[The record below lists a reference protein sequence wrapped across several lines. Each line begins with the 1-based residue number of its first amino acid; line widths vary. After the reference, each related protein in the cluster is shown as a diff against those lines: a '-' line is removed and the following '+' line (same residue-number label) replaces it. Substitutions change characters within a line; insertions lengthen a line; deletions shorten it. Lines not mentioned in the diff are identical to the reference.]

1 MKLENIIKKTLDQIS
16 LTVNETEILFRE
28 IMDGKISDEVLK
40 KILLNLSNK
49 GESVEEITGGAKVLR
64 EKATKVSIL
73 GNLIDTCGTGGDG
86 KNTVNISTASALVLA
101 SMGHKVAK
109 HGNRSISSKS
119 GSADVLEFLNIDIN
133 LNSKEV
139 VDSINNKNFAFMFA
153 PNFHS
158 AMKNVANVRKELK
171 KRTIFNLLGPLCNP
185 ANVNRQCIGVFSLDV
200 LEKYIQVLKN
210 LNTVRAWVFHS
221 YDGLDEISIFH
232 KTKVYE
238 LKNKHIDSFEIDPL
252 EIIKKN
258 YDFNEIVGGDAKY
271 NAEKIIEVFNGKDG
285 ALLDIISLNVA
296 AGLVVLDQFDKIKD
310 SFIFSK
316 KYITSGKV
324 LNYYNTLKK

>member
-49 GESVEEITGGAKVLR
+49 GESIEEITGGAKVLR

-296 AGLVVLDQFDKIKD
+296 AGLVVLDQFNKIKD

>member
-119 GSADVLEFLNIDIN
+119 GSADVLEF
-133 LNSKEV
+133 
-139 VDSINNKNFAFMFA
+139 
-153 PNFHS
+153 
-158 AMKNVANVRKELK
+158 
-171 KRTIFNLLGPLCNP
+171 
-185 ANVNRQCIGVFSLDV
+185 
-200 LEKYIQVLKN
+200 
-210 LNTVRAWVFHS
+210 
-221 YDGLDEISIFH
+221 
-232 KTKVYE
+232 
-238 LKNKHIDSFEIDPL
+238 
-252 EIIKKN
+252 
-258 YDFNEIVGGDAKY
+258 
-271 NAEKIIEVFNGKDG
+271 
-285 ALLDIISLNVA
+285 
-296 AGLVVLDQFDKIKD
+296 
-310 SFIFSK
+310 
-316 KYITSGKV
+316 
-324 LNYYNTLKK
+324 

>member
-49 GESVEEITGGAKVLR
+49 GESIEEITGGAKVLR

-258 YDFNEIVGGDAKY
+258 YNFNEIVGGDAKY

>member
-1 MKLENIIKKTLDQIS
+1 MKIEKIVKKTLDKIS
-16 LTVNETEILFRE
+16 LTVDETEILFRE
-28 IMDGKISDEVLK
+28 IMDGKISDETLK

-49 GESVEEITGGAKVLR
+49 GESIEEITGGAKVLR
-64 EKATKVSIL
+64 EKVTKVIVA
-73 GNLIDTCGTGGDG
+73 GDLIDTCGTGGDG

-119 GSADVLEFLNIDIN
+119 GSADVLEILDIDIN
-133 LNSKEV
+133 SNSKEV
-139 VDSINNKNFAFMFA
+139 EESINNKNFAFMFA
-153 PNFHS
+153 PNFHT

-185 ANVNRQCIGVFSLDV
+185 ANVNRQCIGVFSLDI

-210 LNTVRAWVFHS
+210 LNTVKAWVFHS
-221 YDGLDEISIFH
+221 YDGLDEISIFN

-238 LKNKHIDSFEIDPL
+238 LKNKNITSFEIDPQ
-252 EIIKKN
+252 EIIQNKYNFK
-258 YDFNEIVGGDAKY
+258 EIVGGDAKF
-271 NAEKIIEVFNGKDG
+271 NAKKILEVFNGKDG

-296 AGLVVLDQFDKIKD
+296 AGLIVLDQYDSIKD
-310 SFIFSK
+310 SFVFAK

-324 LNYYNTLKK
+324 LNYYNTIKK

>member
-1 MKLENIIKKTLDQIS
+1 MKIEKIVKKTLDKIS
-16 LTVNETEILFRE
+16 LTVDETEILFRE
-28 IMDGKISDEVLK
+28 IMDGKFSDEVLK
-40 KILLNLSNK
+40 NVLINLSNK
-49 GESVEEITGGAKVLR
+49 GESIEEITGGSKVLR
-64 EKATKVSIL
+64 EKAIKVSVA

-119 GSADVLEFLNIDIN
+119 GSADVLEILNIDIN

-139 VDSINNKNFAFMFA
+139 ENSLNKKNFAFMFA
-153 PNFHS
+153 PNFHT
-158 AMKNVANVRKELK
+158 AMKNVANVRRELK

-185 ANVNRQCIGVFSLDV
+185 ANVNRQCIGVFSLDI
-200 LEKYIQVLKN
+200 LEKYIHVLNN
-210 LNTVRAWVFHS
+210 LNTVKAWVFHS
-221 YDGLDEISIFH
+221 YDGLDEISIFN

-238 LKNKHIDSFEIDPL
+238 LKNKNITSFEIDPL
-252 EIIKKN
+252 DIIKNK

-271 NAEKIIEVFNGKDG
+271 NAKKILEVFNGKDG

-296 AGLVVLDQFDKIKD
+296 AGLIVLDQFDSIKD
-310 SFIFSK
+310 SYLFTK
-316 KYITSGKV
+316 KHIISGKV

>member
-49 GESVEEITGGAKVLR
+49 GESIEEITGGAKVLR

>member
-49 GESVEEITGGAKVLR
+49 GESIEEITGGAKVLR

-139 VDSINNKNFAFMFA
+139 EDSINNKNFAFMFA